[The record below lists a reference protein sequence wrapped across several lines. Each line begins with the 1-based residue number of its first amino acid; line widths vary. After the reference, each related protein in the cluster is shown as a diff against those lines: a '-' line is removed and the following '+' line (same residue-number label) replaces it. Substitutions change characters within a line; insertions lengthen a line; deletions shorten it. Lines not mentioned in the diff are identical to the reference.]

1 MGKKKESVIGRK
13 NVKKFN
19 KCMKTL
25 KANNNAVSSF
35 IKNTELVYR
44 YLCLIEGENHQHPE
58 NYSPKFWPEAHLLY
72 C

>member
-1 MGKKKESVIGRK
+1 
-13 NVKKFN
+13 
-19 KCMKTL
+19 MKTL

-58 NYSPKFWPEAHLLY
+58 NYSPKLWPEAHLLY